1 MKRSERIFK
10 EARHELATSAVTFS
24 AACAAGVWSVRVGMS
39 NTLGGGVLFSI
50 ALTGLFIAAVMLR
63 ESFRLARI
71 AEHEARYEWEREVRP
86 RI

>member
-10 EARHELATSAVTFS
+10 EARHELAVSAIMFS
-24 AACAAGVWSVRVGMS
+24 AACASGVWSVRVGMS
-39 NTLGGGVLFSI
+39 SALGGGALF
-50 ALTGLFIAAVMLR
+50 ALTLAGLFIAAMMLR
-63 ESFRLARI
+63 ESLRLARI